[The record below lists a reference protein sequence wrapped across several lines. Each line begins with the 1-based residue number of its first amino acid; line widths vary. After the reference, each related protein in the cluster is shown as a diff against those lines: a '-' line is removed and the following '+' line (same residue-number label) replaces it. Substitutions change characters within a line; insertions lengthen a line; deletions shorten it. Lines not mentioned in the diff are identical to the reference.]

1 LGVRGINDMLK
12 AVVQKGFN
20 GRVKEWKTKH
30 LRDAFMNALLQA
42 KVTQEVKDAMVGH
55 KRQGARED
63 YALTELTIKTAYLES
78 FKHLTINGFG
88 SSSVKLEELN
98 RKTDSL
104 ASVIAE
110 QQQRIGELEQAL
122 GDAQKRNDELEPLVE
137 FVASFKSREELQ
149 TFLDLVRASSG
160 IVFPE
165 EKLKLLFEKLKGS
178 EESQAV
184 MTDLFRNV
192 WTEVVMATVDAI
204 LQQLK
209 DDKND
214 KDTK

>member
-1 LGVRGINDMLK
+1 MMKGVVR
-12 AVVQKGFN
+12 KGFS
-20 GRVKEWKTKH
+20 GRVNEWRTKH

-42 KVTQEVKDAMVGH
+42 KITQEVKDAMVGH

-63 YALTELTIKTAYLES
+63 YALTELTIKTAYQDS

-88 SSSVKLEELN
+88 SSSVKLEALN

-110 QQQRIGELEQAL
+110 QQQRIGELEQNL
-122 GDAQKRNDELEPLVE
+122 GDAQRRNEELEPLVE
-137 FVASFKSREELQ
+137 FVNGFESREELQ
-149 TFLDLVRASSG
+149 VFLDLVRASSG

-178 EESQAV
+178 EENRV
-184 MTDLFRNV
+184 LLTEMFRNV
-192 WTEVVMATVDAI
+192 WTEVVVATVDAI
-204 LQQLK
+204 SKQLK
-209 DDKND
+209 DDEN
-214 KDTK
+214 